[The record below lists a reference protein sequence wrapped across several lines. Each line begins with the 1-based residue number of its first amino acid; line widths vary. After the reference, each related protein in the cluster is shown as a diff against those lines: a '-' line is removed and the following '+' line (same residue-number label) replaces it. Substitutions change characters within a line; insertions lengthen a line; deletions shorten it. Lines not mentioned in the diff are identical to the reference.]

1 MSISAP
7 PRMNGAC
14 APHTQMSIGRSLA
27 ITASRTL
34 RTILTRMRT
43 AVRRTLDAVGLG
55 DPARRLRDRLLP
67 TVNPSPP
74 VQNGAP
80 ESDAHATEAEIAR
93 SDDINRR
100 DDEHLALL
108 MAFALRSDSNC
119 VDVGAHEGLFLKD
132 MLRVAPLGRHIGY
145 EPIPWMY
152 EPLVTRFP
160 NIDVRNRALSNVDGE
175 STFTVVRDLPGYS
188 GFRERTYPREV
199 HTETISVVTERFD
212 DHVPDG
218 WRLDLLKVDVE
229 GAEALVFEGAMATI
243 RRDQPIIA
251 FEHGRGAADHYGTTP
266 RDLFTM
272 LTRDAGLKI
281 FDMDGAGPYEVG
293 RFEDAFDSGT
303 RWNWVARP

>member
-1 MSISAP
+1 
-7 PRMNGAC
+7 
-14 APHTQMSIGRSLA
+14 
-27 ITASRTL
+27 
-34 RTILTRMRT
+34 MRT

-67 TVNPSPP
+67 TVN
-74 VQNGAP
+74 AP
-80 ESDAHATEAEIAR
+80 TRAGDGPAASTAPATDDEVAR
-93 SDDINRR
+93 SDEINRR

-119 VDVGAHEGLFLKD
+119 VDVGAHEGLFLED
-132 MLRVAPLGRHIGY
+132 MLRVAPLGRHIAY

-152 EPLVTRFP
+152 EPLVARFP
-160 NIDVRNRALSNVDGE
+160 DIELRDRALSNVGGE

-188 GFRERTYPREV
+188 GLRARTYPREV
-199 HTETISVVTERFD
+199 HTETITVVTERFD

-243 RRDQPIIA
+243 RRDRPIIA
-251 FEHGRGAADHYGTTP
+251 FEHGAGAADHYGTTP
-266 RDLFTM
+266 RDVFTM

-281 FDMDGAGPYEVG
+281 FDMDGSGPYELG
-293 RFEDAFDSGT
+293 PFEDAFHSGL